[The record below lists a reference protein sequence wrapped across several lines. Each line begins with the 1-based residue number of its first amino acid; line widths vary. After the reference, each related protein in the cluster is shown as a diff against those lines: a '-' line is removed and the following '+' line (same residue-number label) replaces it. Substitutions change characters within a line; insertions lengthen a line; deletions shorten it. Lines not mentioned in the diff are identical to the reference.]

1 MINTNAIIIEFFGQN
16 WIGIM
21 VAINLFK
28 VIAVLTPSNKDD
40 SVVALFSDT
49 FDMIKNMGNAVGNI
63 AKLPFKKQ
71 DEKMNENK

>member
-21 VAINLFK
+21 VAINLLK
-28 VIAVLTPSNKDD
+28 AIAILTPSNRDND
-40 SVVALFSDT
+40 VVQLISDT
-49 FDMIKNMGNAVGNI
+49 FDMIKGMGNAVGNI

-71 DEKMNENK
+71 GDKMNENK

>member
-21 VAINLFK
+21 VAINLLK
-28 VIAVLTPSNKDD
+28 AIAILTPSNKDD

-49 FDMIKNMGNAVGNI
+49 FDMIKGMGSAIGNVV
-63 AKLPFKKQ
+63 KLPFKTR
-71 DEKMNENK
+71 ETHER

>member
-21 VAINLFK
+21 VAINLLK
-28 VIAVLTPSNKDD
+28 IIAVITPSNTDD
-40 SVVALFSDT
+40 SAVKLLSDT
-49 FDMIKNMGNAVGNI
+49 FDMIKSMGSAVGNI

-71 DEKMNENK
+71 DDKMNENK